1 MNSTLEGRGAIV
13 TGAARGL
20 GAAIGRVLAERGARV
35 LFADVLDDDGEKHA
49 AQLRTEGLEVHYT
62 HLDVT
67 DETSWGDAVE
77 LAQRCVGGVAVLVNN
92 AGISGPGEGI
102 ASELEG
108 WDSIVAVNQTGPFLG
123 MRAVTPA
130 MRAAGGG
137 SIINIASI
145 MGYVGDPDYLAY
157 TATKGAVRQM
167 TRSVAL
173 ELAGDRIRVNTVCP
187 GYIKT
192 SMNDDELD
200 LASSIDDTPLK
211 RLAEPAEIAR
221 AVAFLASD
229 DSSYMTGSDLVVDG
243 GYLAR

>member
-35 LFADVLDDDGEKHA
+35 LLADVLDAVGEKHA
-49 AQLRTEGLEVHYT
+49 AQLRTEGLDVHYT

-77 LAQRCVGGVAVLVNN
+77 LAQRCVGGVGVLVNN

-102 ASELEG
+102 ASDLEA

-173 ELAGDRIRVNTVCP
+173 ELASDRIRVNTVCP